1 MAAVQ
6 GLRLIKTG
14 EISLPAE
21 PQRAARLR
29 ARLLAPQ
36 PTLERRIEKANPT
49 PQRDV
54 FQGVWAEPLGA
65 ARQRTSYSCRKLT
78 EVGGERAY

>member
-36 PTLERRIEKANPT
+36 PALERRIEKAIGTAGHLAGLP
-49 PQRDV
+49 
-54 FQGVWAEPLGA
+54 
-65 ARQRTSYSCRKLT
+65 KLT
-78 EVGGERAY
+78 DCDKLLGVRLFD